1 MSRTL
6 MFAAAAATVLTFAAC
21 NKKPAETKGA
31 ATPAEQAATPNA
43 NPAATIPTPANE
55 AKAPDFVAK
64 AAGGDMFE
72 VQAGK
77 MAATKA
83 VNPEAKKFARM
94 MVDAHTK
101 TTEGLKAAIASS
113 GQTLVPPAALPSDLQ
128 GKLDDLG
135 KKSGADFDKAYMDAM
150 VDAHQQALDVMQR
163 YAQDGDV
170 AALKQFA
177 AATAPAVQEHLTK
190 AKGIRDGLGKGAAIA
205 TKAEGAPPPEKK

>member
-150 VDAHQQALDVMQR
+150 VDAHQINPDHNWRRCFPQYFTLDP
-163 YAQDGDV
+163 
-170 AALKQFA
+170 KNP
-177 AATAPAVQEHLTK
+177 ATGTGWGWFHKYLASSVTETDLT
-190 AKGIRDGLGKGAAIA
+190 G
-205 TKAEGAPPPEKK
+205 EKK